1 MSRWHNTRRG
11 LRGWGDKPSRER
23 AGLRTGRPT
32 DLNSLLVV
40 KAGLPPATR
49 GNRMSNFKNTNT
61 KTDGQLEVGEQATN
75 KDDFEKRLEEA
86 LVFGRRSSLART
98 PPPTPPALTE
108 QQDEED
114 QWQDEEVG
122 GSPIYQLTQ
131 EEELEQVAKK
141 RKRGHMS
148 PTKEREARL
157 ASNREDMKEVNS
169 SFAKVLKRTKELEKL
184 VKESTKTKVEIK
196 HMTRELA
203 YLVNNL
209 EKSIN
214 KYQAQHD
221 CIKHKRHT
229 KALEVGTQTETV
241 GKSVGIQAERSD
253 IELERQ
259 KVEAEIRNEFKMAL
273 DSDSGFAGLTKLL
286 DQKWP
291 EDKFERTRVVYAGG
305 ADLNTESDLALLIDP
320 ARVRED
326 KAVYGLLKIHPDLGD
341 VTEKSDGHLDY
352 MVKTVATRTRNQ
364 ETSERTTAI
373 YILPLKIDVEG
384 VNHMEIVY
392 DMMKEL
398 RLNVHIHPT
407 DKIRLFLGEGLNA
420 EYVRKMTE
428 FIFHGLGINFT
439 LVTSSGTPK
448 APQNSVGKPAAGKV
462 VVKCGSS
469 TYADLL
475 KTVKE
480 KVDLRQVGV
489 NIKAIKK
496 TARGDLMLEVD
507 GDVRKADTLKQ
518 AISKNIDNEV
528 NIANKM
534 VTIHVLDID
543 ATTTKNGVEEVIRRA
558 VNSELM
564 TDLELQNLIH
574 SLPYE
579 SILKVEGV
587 VVSRPEGMTNPVQQ
601 TGEIEVQINKFDVLN
616 KAAEDLPFHIRDYQ
630 KPKEPLR
637 MQYRYLDLRFPE
649 MQFNLRTRSWMLM
662 KIREFL
668 IYQANFVDVETPT
681 LFNATPGGA
690 QEYIVP
696 TRFPGQFYSLVQSP
710 QQFKQMLMAGAID
723 RYFQIAR
730 CYRDEG
736 SRPDRQPEF
745 TQLDIEMSFTSTGG
759 IRKLVADMLQYSW
772 PKYLD
777 PLPNVFNEMT
787 YEDAMEKY
795 GSDKPDTRFDFE
807 LRNVTQILKP
817 LNVLNQSNF
826 YSTCIIIGSEMNYSS
841 SIRKKLNTF
850 SQESPDVKFLHSKIR
865 SKADWMKNMG
875 GILTDNVVHNLWN
888 FCNLTEGCIVFLAF
902 GPKPQTLSLMGKVR
916 TAYANLLEETG
927 INIRRNEM
935 QMLWVTNFPLFE
947 LDEATGKLQTVHHP
961 FTAPHPED
969 FHLLDDSPLT
979 VRI

>member
-1 MSRWHNTRRG
+1 
-11 LRGWGDKPSRER
+11 
-23 AGLRTGRPT
+23 
-32 DLNSLLVV
+32 
-40 KAGLPPATR
+40 
-49 GNRMSNFKNTNT
+49 
-61 KTDGQLEVGEQATN
+61 
-75 KDDFEKRLEEA
+75 
-86 LVFGRRSSLART
+86 
-98 PPPTPPALTE
+98 
-108 QQDEED
+108 
-114 QWQDEEVG
+114 
-122 GSPIYQLTQ
+122 
-131 EEELEQVAKK
+131 
-141 RKRGHMS
+141 
-148 PTKEREARL
+148 
-157 ASNREDMKEVNS
+157 
-169 SFAKVLKRTKELEKL
+169 
-184 VKESTKTKVEIK
+184 
-196 HMTRELA
+196 
-203 YLVNNL
+203 
-209 EKSIN
+209 
-214 KYQAQHD
+214 
-221 CIKHKRHT
+221 
-229 KALEVGTQTETV
+229 
-241 GKSVGIQAERSD
+241 
-253 IELERQ
+253 
-259 KVEAEIRNEFKMAL
+259 
-273 DSDSGFAGLTKLL
+273 
-286 DQKWP
+286 
-291 EDKFERTRVVYAGG
+291 
-305 ADLNTESDLALLIDP
+305 
-320 ARVRED
+320 
-326 KAVYGLLKIHPDLGD
+326 
-341 VTEKSDGHLDY
+341 
-352 MVKTVATRTRNQ
+352 
-364 ETSERTTAI
+364 
-373 YILPLKIDVEG
+373 
-384 VNHMEIVY
+384 
-392 DMMKEL
+392 
-398 RLNVHIHPT
+398 
-407 DKIRLFLGEGLNA
+407 
-420 EYVRKMTE
+420 
-428 FIFHGLGINFT
+428 
-439 LVTSSGTPK
+439 
-448 APQNSVGKPAAGKV
+448 
-462 VVKCGSS
+462 
-469 TYADLL
+469 
-475 KTVKE
+475 
-480 KVDLRQVGV
+480 
-489 NIKAIKK
+489 
-496 TARGDLMLEVD
+496 
-507 GDVRKADTLKQ
+507 
-518 AISKNIDNEV
+518 
-528 NIANKM
+528 
-534 VTIHVLDID
+534 
-543 ATTTKNGVEEVIRRA
+543 
-558 VNSELM
+558 
-564 TDLELQNLIH
+564 
-574 SLPYE
+574 
-579 SILKVEGV
+579 
-587 VVSRPEGMTNPVQQ
+587 MTNPVQQ

-681 LFNATPGGA
+681 LFNATPG
-690 QEYIVP
+690 
-696 TRFPGQFYSLVQSP
+696 
-710 QQFKQMLMAGAID
+710 
-723 RYFQIAR
+723 IAR

-850 SQESPDVKFLHSKIR
+850 SQESPNVKFLHSKIR

>member
-1 MSRWHNTRRG
+1 
-11 LRGWGDKPSRER
+11 
-23 AGLRTGRPT
+23 
-32 DLNSLLVV
+32 
-40 KAGLPPATR
+40 
-49 GNRMSNFKNTNT
+49 
-61 KTDGQLEVGEQATN
+61 
-75 KDDFEKRLEEA
+75 
-86 LVFGRRSSLART
+86 
-98 PPPTPPALTE
+98 
-108 QQDEED
+108 
-114 QWQDEEVG
+114 
-122 GSPIYQLTQ
+122 
-131 EEELEQVAKK
+131 
-141 RKRGHMS
+141 MS

-157 ASNREDMKEVNS
+157 ESNREDMKEVNS

-221 CIKHKRHT
+221 CIQHKRHT

-291 EDKFERTRVVYAGG
+291 EDMFERTRVVYAGG

-543 ATTTKNGVEEVIRRA
+543 ATTTKNEVEEVIRRA

-564 TDLELQNLIH
+564 TGNIDRGNAAMDLMYKVAEEEMADIVIMAEPTPKRVQHSEWIVDNRTDVAIRIRNKNVRILNKGLGDGYVWVETQGIIIYGCYISPNINLASFTNFQQNLRRDMKKH
-574 SLPYE
+574 QKE
-579 SILKVEGV
+579 ILVGGDFNAKSYLWGSAVEDKRGKLLA
-587 VVSRPEGMTNPVQQ
+587 EWM
-601 TGEIEVQINKFDVLN
+601 
-616 KAAEDLPFHIRDYQ
+616 AEDHLIVHNRGDVATFVRGNSRSYIDLTFSTRKIAGSVINWRVIEDESLSFHRHITYEYREERIEDPSPKSKIGWRVQPHKMDKMTAEVGNILQSGNETWSAESLASAINIACNRTFAKKRNGARRPVYWWTDNVAEARKNCIQKRRAMVRSNKGADEEKRSLCHTEYIRSDGLSYPLPDIRSIKKMDTTTLISKILVKIPGISANLWWKARLPENGSHPPR
-630 KPKEPLR
+630 KPYLLIDNRILDPGNLFIPVKENTDLTVSCVVDGGNPRPTLSWELTLGSLAL
-637 MQYRYLDLRFPE
+637 LDAPE
-649 MQFNLRTRSWMLM
+649 VP
-662 KIREFL
+662 
-668 IYQANFVDVETPT
+668 YQALNLSETVREQKVGARNDARLERVMRT
-681 LFNATPGGA
+681 HHNATLTC
-690 QEYIVP
+690 IVHH
-696 TRFPGQFYSLVQSP
+696 
-710 QQFKQMLMAGAID
+710 
-723 RYFQIAR
+723 IA
-730 CYRDEG
+730 
-736 SRPDRQPEF
+736 
-745 TQLDIEMSFTSTGG
+745 L
-759 IRKLVADMLQYSW
+759 LQ
-772 PKYLD
+772 
-777 PLPNVFNEMT
+777 
-787 YEDAMEKY
+787 
-795 GSDKPDTRFDFE
+795 
-807 LRNVTQILKP
+807 P
-817 LNVLNQSNF
+817 LNV
-826 YSTCIIIGSEMNYSS
+826 
-841 SIRKKLNTF
+841 
-850 SQESPDVKFLHSKIR
+850 
-865 SKADWMKNMG
+865 
-875 GILTDNVVHNLWN
+875 
-888 FCNLTEGCIVFLAF
+888 
-902 GPKPQTLSLMGKVR
+902 SL
-916 TAYANLLEETG
+916 
-927 INIRRNEM
+927 
-935 QMLWVTNFPLFE
+935 
-947 LDEATGKLQTVHHP
+947 
-961 FTAPHPED
+961 
-969 FHLLDDSPLT
+969 LLDVQCEFLF
-979 VRI
+979 